1 MLIAQSMTD
10 GLTVLTH
17 DRAFA
22 PYGRSSAQPALR
34 AKARLRDRVGADPG
48 TSPGCGVG
56 GEGLALRARVTPP
69 AHDLARGLETGY
81 FERMGYSI
89 GGWLPPNVR

>member
-22 PYGRSSAQPALR
+22 PYGRSSAQLAFVQRPGCAILR
-34 AKARLRDRVGADPG
+34 RDRRDHAES
-48 TSPGCGVG
+48 T
-56 GEGLALRARVTPP
+56 
-69 AHDLARGLETGY
+69 
-81 FERMGYSI
+81 
-89 GGWLPPNVR
+89 

>member
-1 MLIAQSMTD
+1 MSL
-10 GLTVLTH
+10 
-17 DRAFA
+17 
-22 PYGRSSAQPALR
+22 QPDHPDLEFDAS
-34 AKARLRDRVGADPG
+34 VGADPG

-69 AHDLARGLETGY
+69 PHDLARGLETGY